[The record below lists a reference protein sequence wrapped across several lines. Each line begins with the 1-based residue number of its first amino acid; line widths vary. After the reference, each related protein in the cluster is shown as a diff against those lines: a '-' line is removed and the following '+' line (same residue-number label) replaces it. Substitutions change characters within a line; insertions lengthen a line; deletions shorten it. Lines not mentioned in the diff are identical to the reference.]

1 MFDLIDASNLVSIS
15 VLSRMVDMERK
26 RPLSTSHRR
35 VRHLGN
41 TLETLLTEV
50 DNLVNAKAKAG
61 VGK

>member
-1 MFDLIDASNLVSIS
+1 MFDLIDSSNLVSIS

-26 RPLSTSHRR
+26 RPLSRSHRR